1 MTLTVSNFSPTG
13 NAAIDGLLAGVKWGT
28 TSLTFNFPTSPSV
41 YEAGYAEAQSP
52 AFGPLNASMQGA
64 VRFALSNYAAVSNLK
79 FTELSSGTADM
90 PSAYT
95 AAKPG
100 TEEAGALAW
109 AYFPSTDASGGDSW
123 YNMSS
128 GKDNINGTMG
138 GNDWAT
144 VLHELGHAV
153 GLKHPHDVAGSFA
166 VMPSTF
172 DYGDYTVMSYR
183 SYAGGALSEFSNETW
198 GYSQTLME
206 LDIAAVQAMYGANY
220 SYNSGDTVYKFSP
233 TTGEIFVNGASMGTP
248 GANRIYATLW
258 DGGGTDT
265 YDLSA
270 YKTDLKIDLNPGA
283 FSTFSTDQLAKL
295 KADGSLLANGN
306 IANAQLYQG
315 DARSLIENV
324 IGGSGND
331 RIVGNKANN
340 TVDGGAGTD
349 TFVVAA
355 ARADVTITTSGLRTI
370 LTSTEGTDTLTNVE
384 KILFSDGQTFDIVPG
399 KADPATSAYPA
410 AAISQ
415 VISGSDPTA
424 AQMDVRA
431 KAAQGAYDYYAN
443 VLKVARP
450 ELGPY
455 ESLGVSFSSLAEF
468 QAKYGASAGDDAAFI
483 AKAYQGIF
491 LRAATDGQQKHFAD
505 QISYFSGLYKGA
517 GIAAD
522 VASMQARG
530 AVVGQMVGFVMTTP
544 EERNAAGQQIDDK
557 AIAYANSLG
566 LAGTSSASIS
576 AGLDF
581 IS

>member
-1 MTLTVSNFSPTG
+1 MTVTVSNFSPTG
-13 NAAIDGLLAGVKWGT
+13 NAGIDGLLAGIKWGT
-28 TSLTFNFPTSPSV
+28 TSLTFNFPSSPSL
-41 YEAGYAEAQSP
+41 YDAGYAEAQSP

-79 FTELSSGTADM
+79 FTELPTATADL

-95 AAKPG
+95 ASKPG

-109 AYFPSTDASGGDSW
+109 AYFPSTEPSGGDSW

-144 VLHELGHAV
+144 VLHELGHAL
-153 GLKHPHDVAGSFA
+153 GLKHPHDVNGSFA
-166 VMPSTF
+166 AMPSAF

-220 SYNSGDTVYKFSP
+220 SYNAGDTVYKFSA
-233 TTGEIFVNGASMGTP
+233 TTGEIFVNGASMGKP
-248 GANRIYATLW
+248 GANRLYATLW
-258 DGGGTDT
+258 DGGGSDT
-265 YDLSA
+265 YDLSN
-270 YKTDLKIDLNPGA
+270 YTTDLKIDLNPGA
-283 FSTFSTDQLAKL
+283 FSTFSTAQLAKL
-295 KADGSLLANGN
+295 KADGSVLANGN
-306 IANAQLYQG
+306 IANALLYQG

-324 IGGSGND
+324 IGGSGSD

-340 TVDGGAGTD
+340 SVDGGAGID

-355 ARADVTITTSGLRTI
+355 TRGEVTITTSGLRTI
-370 LTSTEGTDTLTNVE
+370 LTSAEGTDTLINIE
-384 KILFSDGQTFDIVPG
+384 KVLFSDGQTYDILPG
-399 KADPATSAYPA
+399 KLDPATSAYPA

-415 VISGSDPTA
+415 VITGADPTS

-468 QAKYGASAGDDAAFI
+468 QAKYGVSTGDDASFI
-483 AKAYQGIF
+483 AKTYQSVF
-491 LRAATDGQQKHFAD
+491 LRAATDAQQKHFAD
-505 QISYFSGLYKGA
+505 QISYFSGLYQGA
-517 GIAAD
+517 GISAD
-522 VASMQARG
+522 VALMQARG

-544 EERNAAGQQIDDK
+544 EERNAPNQLIDDK

-566 LAGTSSASIS
+566 LAGTSA
-576 AGLDF
+576 AAFGFDF
-581 IS
+581 VS